1 MYNPDDLPRCPACGV
16 IRTPGAPMCTSCWI
30 GFDDEPAP
38 VREPVSAPDVVAPAP
53 EPVLSPAGASM
64 VLPPWELPAQREPS
78 PQLAP
83 VGWTP
88 PPPVAAPLMPPPPA
102 RNLGRIVLAAAV
114 GLLLLVVGGGYLVFR
129 STADSEKSL
138 IAERFTSGRPP
149 SMMPAVPDFTSGLFD
164 EPEVAGEA
172 AAFMATTDPQ
182 VRTANAAMVDLQ
194 KTLDKWAHD
203 KADDDAVRAGIA
215 AFLDSLK
222 PFGITAMGKVPSS
235 LGRGVGKLQ
244 RAAYEYEMA
253 LGSLQDWLDA
263 GNPSAKTTFSLMVGS
278 ANVLWDEGL
287 IVLYRNSDYAQPK
300 LPHPPAKK

>member
-16 IRTPGAPMCTSCWI
+16 IRTPGAPMCTSCWL
-30 GFDDEPAP
+30 GFDDEPAQ
-38 VREPVSAPDVVAPAP
+38 VAQTVSAPEVSAP
-53 EPVLSPAGASM
+53 EPVMTLAGASM
-64 VLPPWELPAQREPS
+64 VLPPWEMPAQREPN

-88 PPPVAAPLMPPPPA
+88 PPPVSAPLLPAAPE
-102 RNLGRIVLAAAV
+102 RNLGRIVLAAAI
-114 GLLLLVVGGGYLVFR
+114 GLVLLVVAGGYFVFR

-149 SMMPAVPDFTSGLFD
+149 SLMPAVPDFTSGLFD

-182 VRTANAAMVDLQ
+182 VRAANAAMVDLQ
-194 KTLDKWAHD
+194 KTLDKWAQG
-203 KADDDAVRAGIA
+203 KANDDAVRAGIT

-222 PFGITAMGKVPSS
+222 PFSISALGKVPAS
-235 LGRGVGKLQ
+235 LGRGVGKLR
-244 RAAYEYEMA
+244 RAAYDYEMA

-278 ANVLWDEGL
+278 ANVTWDEGL
-287 IVLYRNSDYAQPK
+287 VVLYRNSEYDQPK

>member
-1 MYNPDDLPRCPACGV
+1 MFNPDDLPRCPACGT

-30 GFDDEPAP
+30 GFDDEPAQ
-38 VREPVSAPDVVAPAP
+38 VAETVSAPEIVELV
-53 EPVLSPAGASM
+53 PVLSLAGGSM
-64 VLPPWELPAQREPS
+64 VLPPWEMPVQRGPE

-83 VGWTP
+83 MGWSP
-88 PPPVAAPLMPPPPA
+88 PAPVPAPVMPAPPA
-102 RNLGRIVLAAAV
+102 RNVGRIVLAAAV
-114 GLLLLVVGGGYLVFR
+114 GLLLLVVAGGYFVFR
-129 STADSEKSL
+129 STADSEKSV

-149 SMMPAVPDFTSGLFD
+149 SLMPAVPDFTSGLFD

-182 VRTANAAMVDLQ
+182 VRAANTAMVDLQ

-203 KADDDAVRAGIA
+203 KTGDDAVRAGIA

-222 PFGITAMGKVPSS
+222 PFSISAMGKVPAS
-235 LGRGVGKLQ
+235 LGRGVGKLR
-244 RAAYEYEMA
+244 RAAYDYEMA

-287 IVLYRNSDYAQPK
+287 VVLYRNSDYEQPK